1 MKYPWIDE
9 YLLSMPG
16 VTKNLQAEWNWV
28 RYQIGDKMFAAV
40 CLDDSSG
47 KPVYITMKLDPAES
61 EFLRQQYEDIIL
73 YEQNA
78 LELCQSGG
86 ECAG

>member
-9 YLLSMPG
+9 YLLSKPG

-47 KPVYITMKLDPAES
+47 KRISASAV
-61 EFLRQQYEDIIL
+61 
-73 YEQNA
+73 
-78 LELCQSGG
+78 
-86 ECAG
+86 